1 LIWVRAGIDGM
12 GKERAGIVDM
22 ERETQGHIVGF
33 EGAEM
38 VGEVEI
44 DIVVGVELGDEE
56 EVRIDELTVEV
67 AVHRPGLEDR
77 EAGLVGVGNCS
88 AVCEAKVVEEGRMLV
103 ACKEIGFATEVGQ
116 VEAVDMFARWAL
128 SAWVVER
135 GMEEAGDMLV
145 HSA

>member
-1 LIWVRAGIDGM
+1 VRAGIEGM
-12 GKERAGIVDM
+12 GKERVGIVGM
-22 ERETQGHIVGF
+22 EKETQGRIVGF

-56 EVRIDELTVEV
+56 KEVRIDNLTVEV
-67 AVHRPGLEDR
+67 AVHRSGFEDM
-77 EAGLVGVGNCS
+77 EAGLVEVGNCS